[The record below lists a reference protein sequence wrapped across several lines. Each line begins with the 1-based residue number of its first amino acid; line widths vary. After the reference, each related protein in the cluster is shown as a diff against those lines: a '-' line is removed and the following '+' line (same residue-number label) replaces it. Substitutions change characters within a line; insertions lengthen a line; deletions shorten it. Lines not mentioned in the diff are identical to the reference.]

1 MIPKLKTKGAKLVP
15 VPIQPMFEPRKMQ
28 GFQSYPQPSS
38 LGPDMFSMLNNA
50 RISQGVLTAR
60 NGDSATINSIT
71 NSGSIRG
78 QYSCFQNGVSAL
90 FVAVGD
96 STHVT
101 IWKSVNEG
109 ATWSNISPTSGI
121 YGDTRLTD
129 STSRPVFFCLMQD
142 NAYGQNPT
150 DVLLIQN
157 GVDSPRVY
165 GYTPGTTTY
174 VMSVQHQPAAVA
186 NSTFLTAQP
195 AFQQAFPMNTLGAY
209 SVGSLYMF
217 LVSGLA
223 SNPSIG
229 ATYTNNGQTFTV
241 ENVTVTGNAGT
252 ISCTGTGAPTASGTL
267 VYSGGVGPASMAF
280 SSYLPLFSNVGATPP
295 VLTYPTGSGAQVT
308 SSLTSG
314 ALSSVSVGAG
324 GSGYA
329 SHTVAYP
336 TGGGGNG
343 GGIVSVTVGAGAV
356 TGVSVV
362 SGAGGSYVTPPGI
375 QFVENCL
382 LLTIPANC
390 TNGGT
395 ATLTWPGGLNLSFAS
410 QLVMI
415 VDQVRPLDY
424 NLIYSNLKI
433 SITDNKGVT
442 AVCFD
447 PSSGVGSAI
456 VKLFES
462 AAVSNASGIQQQGSG
477 NAAQVAYS
485 MPPTPGSI
493 DLTKIQRV
501 TFTCVGTS
509 GIATDLAIYL
519 MAGSGDT
526 QGGARFG
533 VSYYGSDSRSIGPGT
548 IITNLPTA
556 LPGAYSQGIDGPGL
570 FIQEDQRFFYDY
582 LVTVPITNTSDLAAG
597 INYVAVFREDV
608 GQTYY
613 YYAVSDLC
621 ASWNGSAWVP
631 QTNPLIIVRSY
642 PGTALDT
649 GAVVNF
655 AQPLP
660 YASALTVPIGTA
672 MLNING
678 RTFVCGGNTLWVS
691 DYVQPFT
698 FTLAQRFDSPGNP
711 DVLSGTS
718 QTKAGETLHQ
728 IVAIGAIPATSTQA
742 SGAISGTGTVYFWSD
757 KNMYQI
763 PGFTP
768 TGLNTSSL
776 IGTHGTLSPYSIAK
790 LRTAIYWLDN
800 EGEVCTFSAGVTALY
815 GVAIP
820 DMQIHVLSLFR
831 VDDQTQN
838 IPASR
843 RIWAS
848 GAVNNNRYYLAYTPT
863 GGTLNTKI
871 LVWSDQEGLWE
882 SIDSPSSL
890 TVSDFAFI
898 APYYSTSG
906 YVKTLVYGGST
917 GNLSSIGEYEVPA
930 NTNSVAFNVTFRELN
945 SEFFNLIE
953 MDTVQVSSYDIS
965 GAGFTLTTSR
975 VLNGATGSPITSS
988 VSWTANQTATK
999 TDAPGTGGSANRILL
1014 SVYGTI
1020 PGTTSLLAIGA
1031 RTKRLEASYVQ

>member
-1 MIPKLKTKGAKLVP
+1 
-15 VPIQPMFEPRKMQ
+15 MQ

-38 LGPDMFSMLNNA
+38 LDSSMFSMLNNA

-60 NGDSATINSIT
+60 NGDSATIHSIT

-78 QYSCFQNGVSAL
+78 QYSCFQNGVSTL

-96 STHVT
+96 GSHVV

-109 ATWSNISPTSGI
+109 STWTNISPTSGI

-129 STSRPVFFCLMQD
+129 STSRLVFFCLMQD
-142 NAYGQNPT
+142 NAYGQNNS

-174 VMSVQHQPAAVA
+174 VMSVQHQAETVP
-186 NSTFLTAQP
+186 NNTFLSAQP
-195 AFQQAFPMNTLGAY
+195 SFVEAFPVNLLGGY
-209 SVGSLYMF
+209 SVGSLYNF
-217 LVSGLA
+217 SVTGLT
-223 SNPSIG
+223 STPHVG

-241 ENVTVTGNAGT
+241 ENPNVTGTSGT
-252 ISCTGTGAPTASGTL
+252 ITCTGTGAPTASGTL
-267 VYSGGVGPASMAF
+267 AFASGTGPASMTFTAV
-280 SSYLPLFSNVGATPP
+280 YTLFTNTGATPP
-295 VLTYPTGSGAQVT
+295 VLSFPVGTGAAVT

-314 ALSSVSVGAG
+314 ALSSVAVGAG

-336 TGGGGNG
+336 SGGGGNG
-343 GGIVSVTVGAGAV
+343 GGIVSVTISGGGAV
-356 TGVSVV
+356 SAVSVV
-362 SGAGGSYVTPPGI
+362 SGAGGSYITPPGI
-375 QFVENCL
+375 NFVENCL

-395 ATLTWPGGLNLSFAS
+395 ATLTWPGGLNMSFCS
-410 QLVMI
+410 QFVMI

-424 NLIYSNLKI
+424 NLLYSNLKI
-433 SITDNKGVT
+433 SITDNLGTT

-447 PSSGVGSAI
+447 PSTGVGTAI
-456 VKLFES
+456 ISSFQS
-462 AAVSNASGIQQQGSG
+462 TAASNTAGVPQQGSG
-477 NAAQVAYS
+477 NAAQIAYS
-485 MPPTPGSI
+485 MPPSPGSI
-493 DLTKIQRV
+493 DLTNIQKV
-501 TFTCVGTS
+501 TFTYVGTS
-509 GIATDLAIYL
+509 GIATDLAIYM
-519 MAGSGDT
+519 MAASGDT

-533 VSYYGSDSRSIGPGT
+533 VAYYGQDSRSIGPGT

-556 LPGAYSQGIDGPGL
+556 LPSYYSQGIDGPGL

-582 LVTVPITNTSDLAAG
+582 LVSAPVPNTANVNAG
-597 INYVAVFREDV
+597 INYALVFREDV
-608 GQTYY
+608 GQSWY
-613 YYAVSDLC
+613 YYATQEL
-621 ASWNGSAWVP
+621 AATWNGSSWVP
-631 QTNPLIIVRSY
+631 QTSPLIIVRDY

-691 DYVQPFT
+691 DYSQPFT
-698 FTLAQRFDSPGNP
+698 FTLTQRFTSPGNP
-711 DVLSGTS
+711 DDLSGTS
-718 QTKAGETLHQ
+718 QTKAGETLQQ

-790 LRTAIYWLDN
+790 LRTALYWLDN
-800 EGEVCTFSAGVTALY
+800 EGEVCTFSAGITALY

-831 VDDQTQN
+831 VDDQTQG

-843 RIWAS
+843 RLWAS
-848 GAVNNNRYYLAYTPT
+848 GAVNNNRYYLSYTPT
-863 GGTLNTKI
+863 GESLNTKI

-882 SIDSPSSL
+882 SIDSPSTS
-890 TVSDFAFI
+890 TVNDFAFI

-906 YVKTLVYGGST
+906 YVKTLVYGGSS
-917 GNLSSIGEYEVPA
+917 GSLSSIGEYEVPS
-930 NTNSVAFNVTFRELN
+930 NMNLVSFNVTFKELN
-945 SEFFNLIE
+945 SMFFNLIE

-965 GAGFTLTTSR
+965 GSGFSLTTSR
-975 VLNGATGSPITSS
+975 VLNGNIGSPVTSS

-999 TDAPGTGGSANRILL
+999 TDAPGIGGSANRILL

-1020 PGTTSLLAIGA
+1020 PGTTPLLAIGA
-1031 RTKRLEASYVQ
+1031 KVKKLEASYQQ